1 MDLSVFANATFFFLD
16 LSKDKLCSILVFG
29 NVRFNILVRINH
41 DNVASRGL
49 LDVLTPLSD
58 CRQESVEKMERR
70 ISEVSYMCW
79 MDFHNGILC
88 CGFLCARLI
97 SFSFVSIASFVS
109 FPATTPRATT
119 PHLYLTG
126 HHAQGYHA
134 FATTARLS
142 RLFRSLPF
150 TGYHATCFFLHLHHH
165 RGATRTNLLHT
176 GY

>member
-70 ISEVSYMCW
+70 ILGVSYMYWICTT
-79 MDFHNGILC
+79 
-88 CGFLCARLI
+88 GFRVVGFCVLD
-97 SFSFVSIASFVS
+97 
-109 FPATTPRATT
+109 
-119 PHLYLTG
+119 
-126 HHAQGYHA
+126 
-134 FATTARLS
+134 
-142 RLFRSLPF
+142 
-150 TGYHATCFFLHLHHH
+150 
-165 RGATRTNLLHT
+165 
-176 GY
+176 